1 MSKENLQ
8 NQNKICKELRELAK
22 ELNISGKWNMTKDLL
37 KENLQN
43 KTCKEL
49 RELAKELDIVGRW
62 NMVKDQLID
71 AIDSILRAEVVEN
84 TKVVENANEFESA
97 KDECKIDNHN
107 DVEVED
113 KVEKKSA
120 NVNIDMARKMSYIEN
135 VEIGTLV
142 AFRLSNGKVKSAKVI
157 RKSTKNRKLKLE
169 TSYGAEYIVSYDDI
183 IWVRTGKRWPR
194 GVYNLLKG
202 LVDENGKEEQKS

>member
-1 MSKENLQ
+1 MS
-8 NQNKICKELRELAK
+8 
-22 ELNISGKWNMTKDLL
+22 

-49 RELAKELDIVGRW
+49 RELAKELNIPDRW
-62 NMVKDQLID
+62 DMTKDQLID
-71 AIDSILRAEVVEN
+71 AILRAEVVEN
-84 TKVVENANEFESA
+84 TEVVENANESESA
-97 KDECKIDNHN
+97 KDKYKIDNHN
-107 DVEVED
+107 AVEVEGNT
-113 KVEKKSA
+113 EKKSA
-120 NVNIDMARKMSYIEN
+120 SVNVDMARKMPYIEN

-169 TSYGAEYIVSYDDI
+169 TNYGAKYIVSYDDI

-202 LVDENGKEEQKS
+202 LVNENGKKEQKS

>member
-1 MSKENLQ
+1 MS
-8 NQNKICKELRELAK
+8 
-22 ELNISGKWNMTKDLL
+22 

-49 RELAKELDIVGRW
+49 RELAKELNISGRW
-62 NMVKDQLID
+62 DMTKDQLID
-71 AIDSILRAEVVEN
+71 AILRAEVVEN
-84 TKVVENANEFESA
+84 TNENESESA
-97 KDECKIDNHN
+97 KDECKIDNQEN
-107 DVEVED
+107 VVEVED

-120 NVNIDMARKMSYIEN
+120 NVNVDMAQKMPYIEN

-142 AFRLSNGKVKSAKVI
+142 AFRLSNGRVKSAKVT

-169 TSYGAEYIVSYDDI
+169 TDYGAEYIVSYDDI
-183 IWVRTGKRWPR
+183 VWVRTGKRWPR

-202 LVDENGKEEQKS
+202 LVDENGKEEQKN

>member
-1 MSKENLQ
+1 MS
-8 NQNKICKELRELAK
+8 
-22 ELNISGKWNMTKDLL
+22 

-49 RELAKELDIVGRW
+49 RELAKELNISGRW
-62 NMVKDQLID
+62 DMTKDQLID
-71 AIDSILRAEVVEN
+71 AILRAEVVEN
-84 TKVVENANEFESA
+84 ANNTNGSESA
-97 KDECKIDNHN
+97 KDECKIDNH
-107 DVEVED
+107 DIAEVED
-113 KVEKKSA
+113 KVEKESA
-120 NVNIDMARKMSYIEN
+120 SVNVNMAQKMPYIEN

-169 TSYGAEYIVSYDDI
+169 TNYGAKYIVSYDDI

-194 GVYNLLKG
+194 GVYRLLKG
-202 LVDENGKEEQKS
+202 LVDENGKKEQKS